1 MEFLNEFLP
10 IIIYILL
17 IVLITLLIIISLKA
31 IKAIDT
37 VQDIAEDVDDKV
49 QTLNG
54 FFHVIDGAT
63 DKIAIFS
70 DRIIDIITGIFQ
82 RVFKPKKKEEENKN
96 E

>member
-17 IVLITLLIIISLKA
+17 VVLITLLIIISFKV

-82 RVFKPKKKEEENKN
+82 RVFKPKRKEEENEN

>member
-17 IVLITLLIIISLKA
+17 IVLITLLIIISLKV
-31 IKAIDT
+31 IKAIDK
-37 VQDIAEDVDDKV
+37 VQAIAEDVDEKV

-54 FFHVIDGAT
+54 FFGVIDTAT
-63 DKIAIFS
+63 DKIAILS

-82 RVFKPKKKEEENKN
+82 RVFKPKKKEEENEN